1 MLTFS
6 SAIRITISARGAA
19 LLLYV
24 LPLSGLLRTPAD
36 RHRGAY
42 CAPAD
47 MLVPLNFIAP
57 RHFNSIELSHP
68 LRAARIHSVTTW
80 EAITGG

>member
-24 LPLSGLLRTPAD
+24 LQLSGLL
-36 RHRGAY
+36 
-42 CAPAD
+42 
-47 MLVPLNFIAP
+47 
-57 RHFNSIELSHP
+57 EHP
-68 LRAARIHSVTTW
+68 PIGIGEPTALRQTCSCR
-80 EAITGG
+80 

>member
-24 LPLSGLLRTPAD
+24 LQLSGLL
-36 RHRGAY
+36 
-42 CAPAD
+42 
-47 MLVPLNFIAP
+47 
-57 RHFNSIELSHP
+57 
-68 LRAARIHSVTTW
+68 
-80 EAITGG
+80 